1 MAESFLLSR
10 ILLKFDAETQDR
22 VGDLSAVTFTPD
34 GSLWVGSDELLTL
47 ERLSLL
53 EPYVYGNHQ
62 PFEIGEFIE
71 LFNQEDEIDI
81 EGIDYSE
88 GYLWFTGSHSTKRKK
103 PKGENPEKDIN
114 RLTQVKREANRY
126 LLARIPIQEGIP
138 VQNCMDPSNGDR
150 QLTAASLQ
158 KTESGNIL
166 MDALEKDIHFGS
178 IVASQLPSKENGLD
192 IEGLAVSGPKIFLGF
207 RGPVLRGW
215 AVIIQIEVE
224 ESEPGILTLKAIGEE
239 GRLYK
244 KHFLDLG
251 GLGIRELCLDGEDL
265 IILGGPTLDLDA
277 GMKVFRL
284 IDILN
289 REGDLI
295 IAQDETELKVLFNL
309 PFKLG
314 TDRGEGLARLPCL
327 GQPSSLLVVYDS
339 PDPTRI
345 INGDSVF
352 GDVFRLS

>member
-1 MAESFLLSR
+1 MTESFLLSR
-10 ILLKFDAETQDR
+10 ILIKFDPETQDR
-22 VGDLSAVTFTPD
+22 VGDLSAVAFTPD

-62 PFEIGEFIE
+62 PFEIGEFIA

-81 EGIDYSE
+81 EGMDYSE

-103 PKGENPEKDIN
+103 PKGKNPEKDIQ
-114 RLTQVKREANRY
+114 RLTQIKTDANRY
-126 LLARIPIQEGIP
+126 LLARIPIQQGMP
-138 VQNCMDPSNGDR
+138 VQSCTDPNNGDR

-166 MDALEKDIHFGS
+166 IDALEKDVHFGS
-178 IVASQLPSKENGLD
+178 IIASQLPSKENGLD
-192 IEGLAVSGPKIFLGF
+192 IEGLAVMGSKIFLGF

-215 AVIIQIEVE
+215 AVIIEIEVE
-224 ESEPGILTLKAIGEE
+224 EA

-244 KHFLDLG
+244 KHFLDLS
-251 GLGIRELCLDGEDL
+251 GLGIRELCMDGEDL
-265 IILGGPTLDLDA
+265 IILAGPTLDLDA
-277 GMKVFRL
+277 DMKMFRL
-284 IDILN
+284 TNALN
-289 REGDLI
+289 RQGDTI
-295 IAQDETELKVLFNL
+295 IAQDEMELKLLFDL

-314 TDRGEGLARLPCL
+314 TDRGEGLALLPCL

-339 PDPTRI
+339 PDPSRI
-345 INGDSVF
+345 MNGDSVF